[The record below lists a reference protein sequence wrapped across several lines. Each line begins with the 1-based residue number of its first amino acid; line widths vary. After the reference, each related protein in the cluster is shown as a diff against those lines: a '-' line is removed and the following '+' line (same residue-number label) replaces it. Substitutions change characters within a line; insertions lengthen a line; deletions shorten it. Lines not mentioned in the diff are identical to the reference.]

1 MRCNTHDMSVRP
13 LRTKA
18 AFAMMLAFCLA
29 GCATNAHS
37 STPTTSAPA
46 PPRSA
51 APLTTVSPTQSTLA
65 PATTVVPQSPVCAV
79 SDLRTSL
86 TAAGGSAGA
95 FHYQLV
101 FLNSSASTCT
111 LYGFPGVSFLDG
123 RGHQIGPAAQE
134 GPAAVR
140 QLVRLAPGQKGYAG
154 LSVTDPGIP
163 PCAGPGNVAQIRV
176 YPPASFGPALVTAP
190 AGMQVCTSPNTTSYV
205 ASTVGPITAAPSP
218 G

>member
-1 MRCNTHDMSVRP
+1 MSVRHP
-13 LRTKA
+13 RTKA
-18 AFAMMLAFCLA
+18 AVAMMLAFCLA

-37 STPTTSAPA
+37 STPTTSPPA
-46 PPRSA
+46 PPKSA
-51 APLTTVSPTQSTLA
+51 VPLTTVSPTQPTPA
-65 PATTVVPQSPVCAV
+65 PATTLVPQSPTCAV

-95 FHYQLV
+95 FHYQLI
-101 FLNSSASTCT
+101 FNNSSASTCT

-154 LSVTDPGIP
+154 MSVTDPGIP

-176 YPPASFGPALVTAP
+176 YPPASFVPALVTAP
-190 AGMQVCTSPNTTSYV
+190 AGMQVCTSPNTASYV
-205 ASTVGPITAAPSP
+205 ASTVAPITAASSP